1 MQQADGRIRGLAAE
15 LRRDFGRSAAFSTVA
30 GGVIAG
36 VVTTGFAVSYA
47 ALIFRGDLS
56 SHLAVGMGGAL
67 VGTLAVG
74 VAGALGSP
82 VRGLMAGVQDATSAV
97 LGIAAAAMVVD
108 VAAPDVVPSVV
119 ALVALSSLT
128 TGVILYLLGRF
139 NFGGLARFLPYTL
152 VGGFLAATG
161 VVIIQGGLSILRG
174 GASGGVTTAT
184 LWAVWIPG
192 AVVAVVLF
200 ALHRLTRMTLTFP
213 IGMAGVFVAL
223 HLGFLAAGIGH
234 SEAIDRGWL
243 LGSGD
248 QVAWSPAL
256 VVDSLGADWAAVL
269 PQAGALATVVALA
282 AVSLLL
288 YSQSLEAALRHDIDL
303 DRELMVA
310 GAGNVVAGLAGGP
323 PGYTYSADTVLLY
336 RLGAGRR
343 GAALVAAG
351 VVAAALIAG
360 PSLLTWIPRGV
371 VGGLLLYVGITLVI
385 EWLWDARDRL
395 TPVDQAVILR
405 VVLGVAF
412 IGLVTGLVTG
422 LVLAVI
428 TFVVRYSRI
437 GVVERVLHI
446 DEVPVSIERPSAEME
461 LIEQPGPS
469 TMVLELNG
477 YLFFGTAHFLVEAVQ
492 ERLAEPEPPLRL
504 ALFDLEGVTG
514 VDASA
519 LGSIDRLIRYGREHA
534 FTTIL
539 AGSLVGSE
547 RIWSRGS
554 EGRVRLSD
562 EFDQAVKWCQ
572 DEILR
577 AAGAAAEDDALHS
590 LTALLSEEV
599 APADAQRA
607 VALFDRMELES
618 GNRIIEQGEAS
629 PGLFYLESGRL
640 TVLLERAGET
650 DVKLRTMRPGTV
662 VGEMSL
668 YRTLP
673 ASANVRADVPS
684 VVMRI
689 TADRFSEL
697 QGAVPAAAA
706 WLHWFVARTLA
717 ARVDHANKTIRAL
730 RR

>member
-1 MQQADGRIRGLAAE
+1 MVAL
-15 LRRDFGRSAAFSTVA
+15 SA
-30 GGVIAG
+30 
-36 VVTTGFAVSYA
+36 
-47 ALIFRGDLS
+47 
-56 SHLAVGMGGAL
+56 
-67 VGTLAVG
+67 
-74 VAGALGSP
+74 
-82 VRGLMAGVQDATSAV
+82 GLMAGVQDATSAV

-184 LWAVWIPG
+184 LWAVVDTGRCCCGRFVRPTPANAYDAHVPRSGWRE
-192 AVVAVVLF
+192 F
-200 ALHRLTRMTLTFP
+200 
-213 IGMAGVFVAL
+213 FVAL

-590 LTALLSEEV
+590 LTALLSEGGC
-599 APADAQRA
+599 AGRRA
-607 VALFDRMELES
+607 NGPWPSSTAWKLES
-618 GNRIIEQGEAS
+618 GNRIIEQGEAFS
-629 PGLFYLESGRL
+629 RPFLSRVGSVDRASGTRGRDGREAANHAPRHGRGRDEPVPHPSCVGDCPRRRSVGCHAYNGRPIL
-640 TVLLERAGET
+640 RIARGRAGCRRLAPL
-650 DVKLRTMRPGTV
+650 VRRPHPGRKGRPRKQDHQSPTQIGHLKGECSPTPQLGLPV
-662 VGEMSL
+662 VAFGQVFERLLGEL
-668 YRTLP
+668 
-673 ASANVRADVPS
+673 
-684 VVMRI
+684 
-689 TADRFSEL
+689 
-697 QGAVPAAAA
+697 
-706 WLHWFVARTLA
+706 
-717 ARVDHANKTIRAL
+717 IRSRHGNL
-730 RR
+730 DGRERRHRGCA